1 MVVNVIANEV
11 LDDTVAYRV
20 MNIVFEEFP
29 DAMQIADR
37 FHLHQNFLEC
47 IRKVLQ
53 QHIPEK
59 IRADDKE
66 IIQNAQEKTAQT
78 IKNDKIQNRIKLIR
92 EIQQYYAQGVSK
104 RKLASMYHISRNT
117 ISRYLEGDPEK
128 LACTQR
134 KDRINFDSLT
144 DEIVELLK
152 THTVKKAYL
161 EAVKL
166 GYNGKQSQFY
176 EKSKK
181 LFIEYSL
188 PRIKKNSDGK
198 NTADVKITHH
208 YVKRTDIFQQ
218 IWNEKGN
225 ITKHDLKQIENAYPA
240 IMKLNNLVLEFRK
253 IFSDKSIVRLC
264 QFLIQNKDSSYGPVR
279 SFVKNI
285 IKDIRPVANAVCTE
299 YSNGFVEGTNNK
311 LKMIKRQGYGRCSI
325 KLLRAKIILQSF

>member
-1 MVVNVIANEV
+1 
-11 LDDTVAYRV
+11 
-20 MNIVFEEFP
+20 
-29 DAMQIADR
+29 
-37 FHLHQNFLEC
+37 
-47 IRKVLQ
+47 
-53 QHIPEK
+53 
-59 IRADDKE
+59 
-66 IIQNAQEKTAQT
+66 
-78 IKNDKIQNRIKLIR
+78 
-92 EIQQYYAQGVSK
+92 
-104 RKLASMYHISRNT
+104 MYHVSRNT
-117 ISRYLEGDPEK
+117 ISRYIEGDPEK

-134 KDRINFDSLT
+134 KYRINYDSLT

-152 THTVKKAYL
+152 THTVKEAYL

-176 EKSKK
+176 EKCKK

-198 NTADVKITHH
+198 NTAAVTITHH

-264 QFLIQNKDSSYGPVR
+264 
-279 SFVKNI
+279 
-285 IKDIRPVANAVCTE
+285 
-299 YSNGFVEGTNNK
+299 
-311 LKMIKRQGYGRCSI
+311 
-325 KLLRAKIILQSF
+325 